1 MDVKIRKSE
10 ADAGVT
16 VVEVSGRVDKFTAPI
31 LGEELEVLIRVGT
44 GRLAVDLLNAESI
57 SNEGL
62 RVLLDTQKSA
72 QAYQCVFGLVR
83 LPLRLQ
89 KVFDF
94 AGLSGAFKVYRTEAE
109 AARAFAGAAGQ
120 VSAGQGRVVLE
131 VFRPGEKVSRKVEL
145 EKETIYGIG
154 RLADN
159 EICLEDNALS
169 RLHARIF
176 FENGEFVLEDLN
188 SANGTFLADTR
199 GGAPRKITRREL
211 KDGDRIEL
219 GESMLYVRKEL
230 R

>member
-10 ADAGVT
+10 CDAGVT

-31 LGEELEVLIRVGT
+31 LGEELEVLIRT
-44 GRLAVDLLNAESI
+44 GAGRVAVDLLNADSI

-62 RVLLDTQKSA
+62 GVLLETQKSA
-72 QAYQCVFGLVR
+72 QAYQCAFGLMR

-89 KVFDF
+89 QVFDF
-94 AGLSGAFKVYRTEAE
+94 AGLAGAFKVYRTEAD
-109 AARAFAGAAGQ
+109 AVRAFAGAAGQ
-120 VSAGQGRVVLE
+120 VSAARGRMVLE
-131 VFRPGEKVSRKVEL
+131 AYGPGQKLPRKVEL
-145 EKETIYGIG
+145 DKEKIYGIG

-159 EICLEDNALS
+159 EICLEDNSLS
-169 RLHARIF
+169 RLHARVF
-176 FENGEFVLEDLN
+176 FEDGEFVLEDLN
-188 SANGTFLADTR
+188 SANGTFLADAR
-199 GGAPRKITRREL
+199 GGAAKKIARRAL

>member
-1 MDVKIRKSE
+1 MEVKIRKSE

-31 LGEELEVLIRVGT
+31 LGEELEVLIRVGS
-44 GRLAVDLLNAESI
+44 GKLAVDLLNADSI

-62 RVLLDTQKSA
+62 TVLLETQKSA
-72 QAYQCVFGLVR
+72 RAYQCVFGLLR

-89 KVFDF
+89 QVFDF
-94 AGLSGAFKVYRTEAE
+94 AGLAGAFKVYRTEAE
-109 AARAFAGAAGQ
+109 AVRAFAGAAGQ
-120 VSAGQGRVVLE
+120 ASAGQGRVVLE
-131 VFRPGEKVSRKVEL
+131 TFGPGSKVPRKLEL
-145 EKETIYGIG
+145 EREKIYGIG

-176 FENGEFVLEDLN
+176 FEGGEFILEDLN
-188 SANGTFLADTR
+188 SANGTFLADAR
-199 GGAPRKITRREL
+199 GGAAKKIARRAL